1 MIRHELTLGQAN
13 DETLELVL
21 VESDT
26 GGAYDLTGAGV
37 EVVLKAAAGVPDT
50 EAIILTSP
58 DVDITDPEAGE
69 VEVAISRSHLQ
80 DAGCRWWRV
89 DVVRPGTRRTA
100 LYGPL
105 QVVDL

>member
-1 MIRHELTLGQAN
+1 MIRQELRLGQSN
-13 DETLELVL
+13 DEELELVL
-21 VESDT
+21 TDSDT
-26 GGAYDLTGAGV
+26 GGPYDLTDA
-37 EVVLKAAAGVPDT
+37 EVQLVLKADAAVPDT

-69 VEVAISRSHLQ
+69 VTVAVSRSHLA

-100 LYGPL
+100 IYGPL
-105 QVVDL
+105 IVVDL